1 VAYQACQ
8 GIRREKEPSLNQS
21 TQSHC
26 TCWNGVA
33 DPEACG
39 AGSSV
44 GVEDRVGSSSQGWR
58 IHEVRMGSA
67 MEGLAQMGYSAVGI
81 QKAREADGLMLP
93 EEGIA
98 RGSPGQKA

>member
-1 VAYQACQ
+1 
-8 GIRREKEPSLNQS
+8 
-21 TQSHC
+21 
-26 TCWNGVA
+26 
-33 DPEACG
+33 
-39 AGSSV
+39 
-44 GVEDRVGSSSQGWR
+44 
-58 IHEVRMGSA
+58 MGSA